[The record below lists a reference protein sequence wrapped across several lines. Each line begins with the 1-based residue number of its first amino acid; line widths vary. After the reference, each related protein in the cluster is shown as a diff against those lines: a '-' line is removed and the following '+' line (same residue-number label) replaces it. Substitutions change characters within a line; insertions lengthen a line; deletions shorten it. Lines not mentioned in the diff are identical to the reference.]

1 MTADTIKV
9 QTPGLRIGVFGGTFN
24 PVHVGHI
31 QTVLE
36 VKKALALD
44 ALFLVP
50 AATPPHK
57 EKAHLAEARDRIA
70 MLLLALS
77 ETPGVVVSDMELKRK
92 GPSYSVDT
100 IRDIRALLPP
110 ETELYFIVGSD
121 AFLEINSWHAYQA
134 LFEQISFIVMR
145 RRSGDAGPAEDA
157 FKPLSELM
165 ATQVSAGYAYDSV
178 ARAFRHPRMKP
189 VYLFDNTERTVSAT
203 DIRARVRK
211 GMPIDGLVPGSVA
224 AYIARKGLYR

>member
-1 MTADTIKV
+1 MTADATSALN
-9 QTPGLRIGVFGGTFN
+9 PGLRIGVFGGTFN

-50 AATPPHK
+50 AAVPPHK
-57 EKAHLAEARDRIA
+57 EKAHVAGARDRMA

-77 ETPGVVVSDMELKRK
+77 ETPGVVVSDMELRRK

-110 ETELYFIVGSD
+110 ETELFFILGSD
-121 AFLEINSWHAYQA
+121 AFLEINTWHAYRA
-134 LFEQISFIVMR
+134 LFEEISFIVMR
-145 RRSGDAGPAEDA
+145 RRTGTADPPENAL
-157 FKPLSELM
+157 KPLSELM
-165 ATQVSAGYAYDSV
+165 ATQVSPGYSYDPDL
-178 ARAFRHPRMKP
+178 RAFRHPWMKT
-189 VYLFDNTERTVSAT
+189 VYLFDNTERAVSAT
-203 DIRARVRK
+203 VIRERVRA
-211 GMPIDGLVPGSVA
+211 GIAIDGLVPETVA
-224 AYIARKGLYR
+224 AYIARKGLYQ